1 MKKTNTEPRSIQ
13 ELESWQ
19 ILEELARIAA
29 IKDELKALNLKA
41 DQSDPDTGY
50 KLSDILLYEEG
61 LLKEVRARHSNV
73 SVQRKEVYHRLNEEL
88 GNVRFIPYSPERLV
102 KGKFGKVLYG
112 KRNEIVYVL
121 LSDTFLDWEVIQGY
135 FYPLSAPT
143 IGCGMF
149 DIDTGIRHETCR
161 VIEIEDTMDESKV
174 AERYNYFL
182 RVWRE

>member
-1 MKKTNTEPRSIQ
+1 MKKTNTEPRSVQ

-50 KLSDILLYEEG
+50 NLSGILLYEG
-61 LLKEVRARHSNV
+61 VLLKEVRARHTNV
-73 SVQRKEVYHRLNEEL
+73 SVQRKEVYHRLNKEV
-88 GNVRFIPYSPERLV
+88 GKARFIPYSPERLV
-102 KGKFGKVLYG
+102 RGKFGKVLYG
-112 KRNEIVYVL
+112 KRNEIIYVL
-121 LSDTFLDWEVIQGY
+121 LSDTFLERETKLGY
-135 FYPLSAPT
+135 FYSLSAPT

-149 DIDTGIRHETCR
+149 DLDTGIRHETCR
-161 VIEIEDTMDESKV
+161 VIEIEDIIDESKV

-182 RVWRE
+182 KVWRE